1 MKKNKTTYTIYIVII
16 FTIIINACQTK
27 TFSIGQESYNN
38 KCANCHGQNGEGLN
52 GLIPPL
58 ANSDYLKKNKD
69 QIACIIKNGLNGE
82 IQVNGI
88 KYEQAMPAASN
99 RLTAADIANIINFI
113 QNEWGNNNGEI
124 SLPEVQS
131 QLDGCKQDHFE

>member
-1 MKKNKTTYTIYIVII
+1 MVKM
-16 FTIIINACQTK
+16 A
-27 TFSIGQESYNN
+27 
-38 KCANCHGQNGEGLN
+38 
-52 GLIPPL
+52 
-58 ANSDYLKKNKD
+58 KD
-69 QIACIIKNGLNGE
+69 STDSFHHSPIACIIKNGLNGE